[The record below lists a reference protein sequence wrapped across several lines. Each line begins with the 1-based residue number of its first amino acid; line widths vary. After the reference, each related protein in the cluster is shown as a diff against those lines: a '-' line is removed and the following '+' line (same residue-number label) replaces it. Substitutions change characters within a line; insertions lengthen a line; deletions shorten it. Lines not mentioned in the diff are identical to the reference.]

1 MIIDFIVQVITS
13 AAVSVALSGLLLW
26 MIRSWLSERL
36 KNAIKH
42 EYEQKLE
49 THKTQLKAQSDVE
62 LEKLRSQL
70 NITATEHEVRFSRL
84 HEKRAEVI
92 SETYSLL
99 KELYMRLGD
108 YVKIFE
114 PAGDTPKEQR
124 RDAARTAFQNFR
136 GYYVNRVIFFPKA
149 TANKLEQIELELVK
163 TFNEFFFTVDMGKG
177 LESTTNKWM
186 EIFERVQGE
195 IKAALTELEDEFRRL
210 LGDES

>member
-1 MIIDFIVQVITS
+1 MVIDFIVQLIAS

-49 THKTQLKAQSDVE
+49 THKAQLKAQSDVE

-70 NITATEHEVRFSRL
+70 NITATEHEVRFARL

-92 SETYSLL
+92 AETYSLL
-99 KELYMRLGD
+99 KELYTRLGD

-114 PAGDTPKEQR
+114 PAGDAPREQR
-124 RDAARTAFQNFR
+124 REAVRTAFQNFR
-136 GYYVNRVIFFPKA
+136 AYYVNRIIFFPKV
-149 TANKLEQIELELVK
+149 TANKLEQIELQLVK
-163 TFNEFFFTVDMGKG
+163 TFNEFFFIVDRGK
-177 LESTTNKWM
+177 EFDSSINKWM
-186 EIFERVQGE
+186 EIFGRVQGE
-195 IKAALTELEDEFRRL
+195 IKEALNELEDEFRRL